1 MQMRMHLFACTE
13 RWRKAARHRDAA
25 WVHPCGEVAKE
36 TEMNNRMLGAEK
48 IAVSP
53 LMLGGNVFGWTA
65 DEARSFELLD
75 RFVERGFNF
84 IDTADVYSRWVPGH
98 VGGESE
104 TILGKWLKQSGKR
117 DKVVLATKVGMD
129 MGDGKVGLSATY
141 IREAVEASL
150 LRLQTDYIDLYQ
162 THKDDAKTPL
172 EETVKALDA
181 LVREGKVRVLGASNY
196 DGRRLRAAIE
206 VARNAGWQ
214 AYETLQPNYS
224 LMERQEYEHDLAPVV
239 AEYGLGVVPYFSLAA
254 GFLTG
259 KYSSVEE
266 AKGKAREGIV
276 SKYFNARGEAV
287 LKALDTVAKEA
298 NVKQAAVAIAWLL
311 SRPHV
316 LAPIASATKLEQMD
330 DLFAGAELELTP
342 DQLKAL
348 SMASAPEVE
357 EQEPAMAGAFPTGG
371 GLDRQ

>member
-129 MGDGKVGLSATY
+129 MGDGKAGLSATY

-172 EETVKALDA
+172 EETVQALDA

-311 SRPHV
+311 SRPDV

-357 EQEPAMAGAFPTGG
+357 EQEPAMAGALPTGG